1 MSRTMI
7 EKSALE
13 RNRDR
18 LLAIPGVTGLA
29 IGNKITGGHDTGRRA
44 VVVFVEKKR
53 DDVAPEERIPSEVDG
68 TPTDV
73 VEREFD
79 IVDL

>member
-1 MSRTMI
+1 MSGTMN
-7 EKSALE
+7 EKNALE

-29 IGNKITGGHDTGRRA
+29 IGNKTKGGHDTGQRA

-53 DDVAPEERIPSEVDG
+53 DDVAGEERIPSEVDG
-68 TPTDV
+68 IPTDV

>member
-1 MSRTMI
+1 MN
-7 EKSALE
+7 EKKALE
-13 RNRDR
+13 WNRDR

-29 IGNKITGGHDTGRRA
+29 IGSKLTGGQDTGQRA

-53 DDVAPEERIPSEVDG
+53 REVPEGERIPSVVDG
-68 TPTDV
+68 IPTDV

>member
-1 MSRTMI
+1 MT
-7 EKSALE
+7 EKNVLE
-13 RNRDR
+13 QHRKK

-29 IGNKITGGHDTGRRA
+29 IGNKVTGGRDTGKRA
-44 VVVFVEKKR
+44 VVVFVKQKR
-53 DDVAPEERIPSEVDG
+53 RDVPDRERVPSEIDG

-73 VEREFD
+73 VERDFE

>member
-1 MSRTMI
+1 MN
-7 EKSALE
+7 EKNALE

-29 IGNKITGGHDTGRRA
+29 IGNKMTGGHDTEQRA
-44 VVVFVEKKR
+44 VVVFVEQKR
-53 DDVAPEERIPSEVDG
+53 DVADEERIPSEVDG
-68 TPTDV
+68 IPTDV